1 MQLQVALDF
10 VRGTEGAKEVAE
22 QVFQSIDII
31 EIGTP
36 LIMECGLEAVREV
49 KKAFPYKL
57 VLADLKI
64 ADAGFQE
71 AAAAFRDGADI
82 ITVLAVTEDSTIE
95 NTIKAAK
102 EYGGQVMVDML
113 AVRNLPERL
122 VEIDKMG
129 ADYICLHTSKDLQK
143 LDRDAAKAFEKLRQY
158 VKQAKLAIAGG
169 IGESTASQYAA
180 IRPDVIIVGEGIVN
194 SAVPAVTAKRIKSI
208 IEEYES

>member
-10 VRGTEGAKEVAE
+10 VRGTEGAKDLAQ

-102 EYGGQVMVDML
+102 EYGRQVMVDML

-122 VEIDKMG
+122 EEIDKMG

-143 LDRDAAKAFEKLRQY
+143 LDKDAAKAFEKLRQY